1 MKDRTPLAQNLEP
14 DFNGERA
21 ARRKLLWALGLM
33 VSLTAITGAWSFRK
47 AQSAREH
54 RAMLATQH
62 RPATPSQRAAQ
73 LLVSGNV
80 ELARKE
86 ILTALAD
93 APNDAPALLVLAC
106 IALEENNLP
115 EAREVI
121 ARLRAVTPE
130 RPEPKLLEKLLVSR
144 HQARSSGWE
153 RAFRE
158 AWKEL
163 GRPNLRQ
170 GSLLPEADTLSP
182 EAPNE
187 EEAAWRQTSSTPVRF
202 TLALAALQLSEDH
215 ARWLLDQVPT
225 LEEPALL
232 TAASEVL
239 GQNPLPAALRQE
251 ALSLLRQQLARL
263 VERSPPSM
271 QPRLLLLLAGTEV
284 KSPLTPRELA
294 ALDELSVLPVW
305 TANSHTRT
313 FQQARDH
320 LREAGLTTP
329 GARAFLVMERATGAG
344 SALLLLRRAEA
355 TRERLS
361 EDERR
366 WMGRMLWR
374 IGSRLT
380 ETSGY
385 LEYSVGLLL
394 MDVGAEDLR
403 DYCGQDESYSRQD
416 ELSASS
422 LASDK
427 AALER
432 WPLPTLREE
441 MEEARARD
449 EVGWLLSWL

>member
-1 MKDRTPLAQNLEP
+1 MKDRTPPSQNLEP

-21 ARRKLLWALGLM
+21 ARRKLLWALGFM

-106 IALEENNLP
+106 ITLEENNLP

-121 ARLRAVTPE
+121 ARLRAVAPE
-130 RPEPKLLEKLLVSR
+130 RPEPTLLEKLLVSR
-144 HQARSSGWE
+144 QQDLSSGWE

-170 GSLLPEADTLSP
+170 GSLLPDADTLSP

-187 EEAAWRQTSSTPVRF
+187 EEAAWRQASSPIRL
-202 TLALAALQLSEDH
+202 TLALASLQLSEER
-215 ARWLLDQVPT
+215 ARWLLEQVPT
-225 LEEPALL
+225 IEDSALL
-232 TAASEVL
+232 TAASELL

-251 ALSLLRQQLARL
+251 ALPLLRQQLARL

-271 QPRLLLLLAGTEV
+271 QPRLLLLLAGTEA

-294 ALDELSVLPVW
+294 ALDELSLLPVW
-305 TANSHTRT
+305 TATSSTRT

-320 LREAGLTTP
+320 LREAGLPTP
-329 GARAFLVMERATGAG
+329 GARAFLVTERATGAG

-380 ETSGY
+380 ETSSY
-385 LEYSVGLLL
+385 LEHSVGLLL
-394 MDVGAEDLR
+394 MDAGADDLR
-403 DYCGQDESYSRQD
+403 DYCGQGEASSRQD
-416 ELSASS
+416 KLSASAV
-422 LASDK
+422 ASDK

-432 WPLPTLREE
+432 WPLPSLREE
-441 MEEARARD
+441 MEQARARD
-449 EVGWLLSWL
+449 EVGWLLHWL